1 MKTHVKCP
9 DCGYK
14 FNTRKPLVAQ
24 CSKSGGGC
32 GNNFLVEENE
42 D

>member
-9 DCGYK
+9 GCGYK
-14 FNTRKPLVAQ
+14 FNTRKPLIVQ
-24 CSKSGGGC
+24 CSIPGGGC
-32 GNNFLVEENE
+32 GKSFPVEENK